1 MSKLGYQVER
11 KEHPEGGWYW
21 LIKIVNSIGQVVHK
35 ENMTSAPGNFRKEA
49 RYEDAANRAK
59 SYIRRNNG

>member
-1 MSKLGYQVER
+1 MPKLDYEVEK
-11 KEHPEGGWYW
+11 KETSDGWYW
-21 LIKIVNSIGQVVHK
+21 IIKIFNSIGQVVHK

-59 SYIRRNNG
+59 SYIRRNG